1 MILRSDFSW
10 VIASH
15 NEQPEIL
22 ATTVQALR
30 ALGSREVV
38 EIVVVD
44 DASDPPIAL
53 DSLPPWTKL
62 IRNETRLGI
71 ARSRNVGAESATGDA
86 LIFTDA
92 HVAFTENI
100 LDVLRSSGVA
110 GGDGIRGCET
120 RLIDGVAG
128 DEVTAKYLGWK
139 LDLAGFPRCWPVTA
153 GAPVDD
159 VWQDV
164 PYVGGCCL
172 AISRKLFDDLGGFA
186 SCLVGLGGGGDLELA
201 VRCHALGLPVRS
213 TPAAACYHLT
223 ENRFSPLEYH
233 DPVSA
238 YDLERYPG
246 STANMC
252 RVVMRYLSV
261 ALALRKCREAGFTLE
276 QITFICNGDDGAFRS
291 RMETIRPRATVTGEA
306 LLAALVAGK
315 SI

>member
-1 MILRSDFSW
+1 M
-10 VIASH
+10 IASH

-22 ATTVQALR
+22 AATVQGLR

-44 DASDPPIAL
+44 DASDTPIAL
-53 DSLPPWTKL
+53 ESLPPWTKL
-62 IRNETRLGI
+62 CRNDTRLGI
-71 ARSRNVGAESATGDA
+71 ARSRNVGAKSATGET

-92 HVAFTENI
+92 HVAFTPNV
-100 LDVLRSSGVA
+100 LDVLRESSVA
-110 GGDGIRGCET
+110 TGDGIRGCET
-120 RLIDGVAG
+120 RLIDGLAG
-128 DEVTAKYLGWK
+128 DKVTAAYLGWK

-153 GAPVDD
+153 GAPFDD
-159 VWQDV
+159 LWQDV

-172 AISRKLFDDLGGFA
+172 AISRELFDDLGGFA
-186 SCLVGLGGGGDLELA
+186 DCLVGLGGGGDLELA
-201 VRCHALGLPVRS
+201 IRCHALGLPVRS

-223 ENRFSPLEYH
+223 ENRFSPLEYF

-246 STANMC
+246 SAANMC
-252 RVVMRYLSV
+252 RIVLRYLS
-261 ALALRKCREAGFTLE
+261 AAIAIRKCREVGFTME
-276 QITFICNGDDGAFRS
+276 QIEFICNGDDGAFRR